1 MAGAGVARMELR
13 TALVKYRLIVSRKLS
28 GVILPGHGGFSFGVI
43 SLSKKFFLILTRF
56 LLELLK

>member
-28 GVILPGHGGFSFGVI
+28 GVILLGHRGGFLGLFH
-43 SLSKKFFLILTRF
+43 
-56 LLELLK
+56 